1 MLAELISIGDE
12 LLIGQTINTNASW
25 LGQELALMGIRVKWI
40 TTISDGEKDIID
52 AIDQAF
58 KRVDLILVTGGL
70 GPTKDDITKHTLV
83 KYFNTRLVMNQDV
96 LNKVESFFI
105 KRGREILEVNR
116 QQAALPENC
125 DVLLNNHGTASGM
138 WFEKNKK
145 VLISM
150 PGVPY
155 EMKGIMNDF
164 GFSKIKSF
172 FNVKGLYHKTLLTTG
187 IGESFLASEL
197 SDWEKRLE
205 EDGLSLAYLPSPG
218 MVKLRVSSY
227 NGLVDKEKVE
237 NYLYEVCDRFSEYV
251 YGWGEDT
258 LALVISD
265 LALKHHLKIGTVE
278 SCTGGGVANTI
289 VSIPGSSAY
298 FEGALVTY
306 SYDIK
311 SKLASV
317 STETLEKY
325 GAVSKETVIEMAEG
339 GKSVLGVD
347 YCVSISGIAGPDGGT
362 EDKPVGTV
370 WMAIAYG
377 DGVVTKKIKLGDNR
391 ERNIQMTIFAALNFL
406 RLTILEKIA

>member
-25 LGQELALMGIRVKWI
+25 LGQELSLLGVRVKWV
-40 TTISDGEKDIID
+40 TTISDGESDIIG
-52 AIDQAF
+52 AIDVAF
-58 KRVDLILVTGGL
+58 ERAELVIVTGGL

-83 KYFNTRLVMNQDV
+83 KYFDTKLVMNQEV
-96 LNKVESFFI
+96 LHKVESFFTR
-105 KRGREILEVNR
+105 RGREILEVNR

-125 DVLLNNHGTASGM
+125 HVLINNHGTASGM
-138 WFEKNKK
+138 WFEKGGR

-155 EMKGIMNDF
+155 EMKGIMNEY
-164 GFSKIKSF
+164 GFEKIKAF

-187 IGESFLASEL
+187 IGESFLAQEL
-197 SDWEKRLE
+197 SDWEERLE
-205 EDGLSLAYLPSPG
+205 KDGLSLAYLPSPG

-227 NGLVDKEKVE
+227 RAEGDEDKVE
-237 NYLYEVCDRFSEYV
+237 SYLQEVCDRFPQFV

-258 LALVISD
+258 LAMVISR
-265 LALKHHLKIGTVE
+265 LALKHSLKIGTVE
-278 SCTGGGVANTI
+278 SCTGGGVANAI
-289 VSIPGSSAY
+289 VSVPGSSAY

-306 SYDIK
+306 SYDLK
-311 SKLASV
+311 TKLSHV
-317 STETLEKY
+317 KTETLEKY
-325 GAVSKETVIEMAEG
+325 GAVSEETVVEMAVG
-339 GKSVLGVD
+339 GKGELGVD

-370 WMAIAYG
+370 WMAIASN
-377 DGVVTKKIKLGDNR
+377 DNVKTKKIKLGDNR